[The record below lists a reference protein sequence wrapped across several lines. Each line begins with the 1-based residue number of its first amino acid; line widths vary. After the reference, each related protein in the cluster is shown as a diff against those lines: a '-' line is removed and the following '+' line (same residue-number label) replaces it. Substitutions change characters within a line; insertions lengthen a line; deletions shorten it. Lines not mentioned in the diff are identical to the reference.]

1 MRTFSPKESC
11 GQRSQNAKFFSV
23 IFFWQT
29 GGDDQMKSL
38 KTQVGDEVFFH
49 KGLPDLVQQLENKL
63 ASIKSKENKLIE
75 KINSELLP
83 LKKQKHIFEKAIE
96 AMKKANN
103 GAAGI

>member
-1 MRTFSPKESC
+1 
-11 GQRSQNAKFFSV
+11 
-23 IFFWQT
+23 
-29 GGDDQMKSL
+29 MKLL
-38 KTQVGDEVFFH
+38 KTEVGNEVFFH

-103 GAAGI
+103 VSPCI